1 MELAMIRV
9 LLVDD
14 HAVLR
19 AGLRLLID
27 QQSDMAVVGEAA
39 GPAAAVMTS
48 VRLSPDVVV
57 TDLRMP
63 GATGTEFLTQLKGR
77 VVVLTMYDH
86 RSWMDRAREAGALGF
101 VTKSSADTQLLTAI
115 REVAQGRTFMDPRC
129 TREAAK
135 GRDGLSARESE
146 VLRLVALGHT
156 NREIATSLKVSEKSI
171 ETYRSR
177 VRGKLG
183 IRSRADFLKVA
194 RASALADE

>member
-1 MELAMIRV
+1 MIRV

-27 QQSDMAVVGEAA
+27 QQGDMTVVGEAA
-39 GPAAAVMTS
+39 TAPDAVAAS
-48 VRLSPDVVV
+48 VSLSPDVVV

-63 GATGTEFLTQLKGR
+63 GATGTEFLSQLSGK

-86 RSWMDRAREAGALGF
+86 RSWVERARDAGALGF
-101 VTKSSADTQLLTAI
+101 ITKASADTQLITAI
-115 REVAQGRTFMDPRC
+115 REVAQGRAFMDARC
-129 TREAAK
+129 TREPLRS
-135 GRDGLSARESE
+135 RDGLSARESE

-156 NREIATSLKVSEKSI
+156 NREIATSLRVSEKSI

-194 RASALADE
+194 REAALADE

>member
-1 MELAMIRV
+1 MIRV

-19 AGLRLLID
+19 SGLRLLLE
-27 QQSDMAVVGEAA
+27 QQADMAVVGEAA
-39 GPAAAVMTS
+39 SAPTAVLAS
-48 VRLSPDVVV
+48 VRLNPDVVV

-63 GATGTEFLTQLKGR
+63 GATGADFIPQLKGR

-101 VTKSSADTQLLTAI
+101 VTKASADTQLLTAI

-129 TREAAK
+129 GKEQARGRE
-135 GRDGLSARESE
+135 GLSARESE

>member
-1 MELAMIRV
+1 MIRV

-19 AGLRLLID
+19 AGLRLLIEH
-27 QQSDMAVVGEAA
+27 QSDMTVIGEASSA
-39 GPAAAVMTS
+39 SAAVAAS
-48 VRLSPDVVV
+48 QRLEPDVVV

-63 GATGTEFLTQLKGR
+63 GATGTEFITQLKGR

-101 VTKSSADTQLLTAI
+101 VTKASADTQLLAAI
-115 REVAQGRTFMDPRC
+115 RDVAQGNVYLDPRC
-129 TREAAK
+129 VREPAK
-135 GRDGLSARESE
+135 SRDGLSARESE

-194 RASALADE
+194 RAAALADD